1 MMYVSKMVPT
11 SDKGRFY
18 AFGRVFSGVVA
29 TGQKVRIMGPNYT
42 PGKKEDLYLK
52 PIQRFVSM
60 FNIKLSTQKKKS
72 LRLLACKWC
81 NRTVLSTSLKD
92 CEFEWVW
99 VYFLGGTVGIL
110 FVSLSIR
117 ATVSNLQASVSS
129 GM

>member
-52 PIQRFVSM
+52 PIQRFVSRLY
-60 FNIKLSTQKKKS
+60 IKLSSPPKKQTFGSQVGCCMIKS
-72 LRLLACKWC
+72 
-81 NRTVLSTSLKD
+81 
-92 CEFEWVW
+92 E
-99 VYFLGGTVGIL
+99 
-110 FVSLSIR
+110 
-117 ATVSNLQASVSS
+117 
-129 GM
+129 